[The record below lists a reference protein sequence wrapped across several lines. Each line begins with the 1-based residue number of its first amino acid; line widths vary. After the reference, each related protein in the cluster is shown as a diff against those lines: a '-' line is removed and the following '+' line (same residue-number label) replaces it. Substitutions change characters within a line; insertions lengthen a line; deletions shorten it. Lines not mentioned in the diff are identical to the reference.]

1 MAGKLWLWCG
11 GLSELPEAAPPA
23 EWAIWQQGAAVL
35 SRSDAMLIWGS
46 AAWPGSRKSD
56 DNGREAGDSCRQTGE
71 NSGQERNVAL
81 DEEVE
86 QGSPW
91 VLNAGA
97 ATVASLSSDAVARRL
112 ELAGIRAGA
121 AGEHGRLMRVVVFH
135 LETVFIERLRASTW
149 QSGSFGTGNN
159 TIVRPWPG
167 ADSAGEA
174 WQTPPAEPQDPD
186 TKRASRLAKRA
197 AYELLL
203 DAAELLIRIGD
214 SGKLYVEGLRL
225 PGCKSF
231 RPVGAGGL
239 PPEAKRL
246 PIVSAA
252 LWVPAMKRLA
262 LLLEQEATHLAER
275 SSSVPP
281 VRIGADPEFLI
292 LRQNG
297 RIFSASQLGGLHSA
311 VGSDMLIAGQSL
323 RQPVGE
329 LRPEPATSAEEL
341 LSRIRRLLA
350 LAARRG
356 AREPGMRLAAGAMPV
371 PGIALGGH
379 VHLSGV
385 PLTTRL
391 LRALDSYAA
400 IPLALAEDAAGRGR
414 RPRYGTFGDCR
425 RQPHGGFEYRT
436 LPSWLIS
443 PAVARYALGVALLAA
458 EDSAWLDDLPSLE
471 DSFARAY
478 YEGDRE
484 TLILCLPRL
493 RAGLRRAPSYEQRRH
508 LLDPLL
514 NAVESGAA
522 WDESL
527 DIRIRWG
534 LPLSES
540 SQSQRFGGF
549 SIQHSSSH
557 QRALAG
563 DSSIFERD

>member
-11 GLSELPEAAPPA
+11 SLSEPPEAAPPS
-23 EWAIWQQGAAVL
+23 EWAIWQHGTEL

-46 AAWPGSRKSD
+46 SAWPGSMGS
-56 DNGREAGDSCRQTGE
+56 GDSG
-71 NSGQERNVAL
+71 GQERNAASGI
-81 DEEVE
+81 EVE
-86 QGSPW
+86 PGSPW

-97 ATVASLSSDAVARRL
+97 AAVDSLGSDAVARRL
-112 ELAGIRAGA
+112 ELAGIRTGA
-121 AGEHGRLMRVVVFH
+121 AEEPGRLMRVAVFH
-135 LETVFIERLRASTW
+135 LETVFIERLRSSSW
-149 QSGSFGTGNN
+149 QSGVGAGSG
-159 TIVRPWPG
+159 IAARRSPG
-167 ADSAGEA
+167 ADSVEEE
-174 WQTPPAEPQDPD
+174 WRNPPAEPQDPD
-186 TKRASRLAKRA
+186 MKRAARLAKRA

-214 SGKLYVEGLRL
+214 SGKLYVEGYRL
-225 PGCKSF
+225 PGCRSF
-231 RPVGAGGL
+231 RPVGAEKL
-239 PPEAKRL
+239 SPEAKRL
-246 PIVSAA
+246 PAASAS
-252 LWVPAMKRLA
+252 LWFPPMKRLEQ
-262 LLLEQEATHLAER
+262 LLEQEATRIAGH
-275 SSSVPP
+275 SSSAPP
-281 VRIGADPEFLI
+281 LRIGADPEFLI

-297 RIFSASQLGGLHSA
+297 RIFSASQLGGLHSS
-311 VGSDMLIAGQSL
+311 VGSDMLVAGQSL

-341 LSRIRRLLA
+341 LSRVRRLLA

-385 PLTTRL
+385 ALTTRL

-436 LPSWLIS
+436 LPSWLVS
-443 PAVARYALGVALLAA
+443 PAVTRYALGVALLAA
-458 EDSAWLDDLPSLE
+458 EDSAWLEDLPSLE
-471 DSFARAY
+471 ELFARAY

-484 TLILCLPRL
+484 TLVLCLPRL
-493 RAGLRRAPSYEQRRH
+493 RAGLRKAPSYEQRRH

-514 NAVESGAA
+514 DAVEAGAV

-534 LPLSES
+534 IPMPERSRSLRS
-540 SQSQRFGGF
+540 GGF
-549 SIQHSSSH
+549 SIRHSSSR
-557 QRALAG
+557 QPTSAG
-563 DSSIFERD
+563 DSSIFERG